1 MYPGDELFVKHM
13 SCKGFILFRIS
24 CFYTLLMVCFEELK
38 LSTSIL
44 IQITLSFSFVINT
57 L

>member
-44 IQITLSFSFVINT
+44 I
-57 L
+57 